1 MRASNRAQPL
11 CVGHGRATRVMRYE
25 LFIGLRYL
33 RAKRRDAFISLITII
48 ATLGIAIGVMTL
60 DITLSVMT
68 GFEEDLRDRI
78 LGFTPHVSIWSYLGQ
93 IGNADQLLATT
104 RALPGVT
111 DAQPFI
117 YGQIMLTTPEH
128 FAGVLVRGIV
138 PRSDANSDLAGRLRS
153 GSIDQLDR
161 RFAVPLQGGQ
171 GATVQLPGII
181 VGGELAHQLGVQVG
195 DSVGVASTAGS
206 SAVPRIRN
214 FAVVGEFDSGMPEY
228 DAGLAYVSL
237 ADAQRLFEMGDAV
250 TGIEVKVRDLYHADV
265 TARQIAAALGSGYR
279 VRDWMEANHNLFSAL
294 TLQKTVYFIV
304 LLLII
309 LVAAFT
315 VLATLIMVVME
326 KRKDIAIL
334 KSMGAPR
341 AAIARV
347 FVFKG
352 LVIGALG
359 TAIGTAGGF
368 AGCWLLEHYHFITLP
383 KQVFFVD
390 TVPVQMYPQYFLAV
404 TAAAL
409 GLCLLATLYPARQ
422 AARLAPVD
430 VIRYE

>member
-1 MRASNRAQPL
+1 
-11 CVGHGRATRVMRYE
+11 MRYE

-78 LGFTPHVSIWSYLGQ
+78 LGFNPHVSIWSYLGQ
-93 IGNADQLLATT
+93 LENSDAVLAST
-104 RALPGVT
+104 RAVPGVT
-111 DAQPFI
+111 AAQPFV
-117 YGQIMLTTPEH
+117 YGQLMLTTPEH
-128 FAGVLVRGIV
+128 FASVLVRGIV
-138 PRSDANSDLAGRLRS
+138 PHAEANPDLAGRLRT

-161 RFAVPLQGGQ
+161 RFAVPLQEGR

-181 VGGELAHQLGVQVG
+181 VGGELGRQLGVHAG
-195 DSVGVASTAGS
+195 DSVGVASTGGGS
-206 SAVPRIRN
+206 STVPRIRN
-214 FAVVGEFDSGMPEY
+214 FVVVGEFDSGMPEY
-228 DAGLAYVSL
+228 DANLAYVSL
-237 ADAQRLFEMGDAV
+237 ADAQRLYEMGDAV
-250 TGIEVKVRDLYHADV
+250 TGIEVKVSDLYHADA

-294 TLQKTVYFIV
+294 TLQKTVYFVV

-341 AAIARV
+341 AAIGRI

-359 TAIGTAGGF
+359 TVIGNLGGF
-368 AGCWLLEHYHFITLP
+368 GGCWLLQHYHFIELP

-390 TVPVQMYPQYFLAV
+390 TVPVRMDPQYFIAV
-404 TAAAL
+404 TVAAL